1 MSLPK
6 WPPSLSDEEL
16 AELKLQGATYA
27 LSNGFC
33 YLPVVPTGQTPPSV
47 PAAAI
52 HAPFALFPTPFPR
65 TLFNHAKSLQQIYNV
80 LYARV
85 ASDEE
90 FLDSV
95 LSAETGVG
103 RVDTFVGELWK
114 IWEELRTEGLI
125 QPLQLGIFRSDYLLH
140 DNQGNL
146 SLKQVEFN
154 TISASFGALSQGI
167 DGLHR
172 HVLLIQT
179 YANLPP
185 NDTLEQIVQGLV
197 QAHKAY
203 ISPES
208 PPNTVTDFSAS
219 KNNIRILFVVQ
230 PNERNVFDQRF
241 LEYELLKRHGIH
253 VIRRTFDELE
263 TQATLQDSDGS
274 RKLLISSRT
283 SSTPI
288 EISVVY
294 FRAGYTPTDYP
305 TPTQFETRKKLER
318 SRAIKCPSI
327 ALQLAGSKK
336 IQAVLSNPG
345 VAESFLFTEKWDR
358 AARDSNPHSFCAK
371 DVDALRESWMDMW
384 GLEEE
389 GGVESAKERAMH
401 LVLKPQREGGGNNVY
416 KASILPFLDT
426 LNDKEKEAWIAME
439 LIRVPAGVQNWLVRS
454 GSDAVKANVVSE
466 LGIFGWALFGSK
478 NNDGKLCTSLQEG
491 SGGYLLRTKGEDS
504 DEGGVA
510 TGFSV
515 LDSVILTGS
524 WMFRTGNMGFWL
536 VESFLYDLF
545 PIVVHKFLSLRLA
558 VVVTAQLMNS
568 FRTL

>member
-6 WPPSLSDEEL
+6 WPPNLSDDEL

-27 LSNGFC
+27 LSHGFC
-33 YLPVVPTGQTPPSV
+33 YLPVVVNGQIPPSI

-65 TLFNHAKSLQQIYNV
+65 ILFNHAKSLQQVYNV

-90 FLDSV
+90 FLDGI
-95 LSAETGVG
+95 LSADTGVG
-103 RVDTFVGELWK
+103 RVDTFVGDLWR
-114 IWEELRTEGLI
+114 IWKELRTEGLI

-140 DNQGNL
+140 DTPEGL
-146 SLKQVEFN
+146 GLKQVEFN
-154 TISASFGALSQGI
+154 TISASFGALSQGV
-167 DGLHR
+167 DGLHKF
-172 HVLLIQT
+172 LLSSSGYFQCSDIINKE
-179 YANLPP
+179 NLPS

-203 ISPES
+203 LSPDS
-208 PPNTVTDFSAS
+208 PPHVALDPSTLNS
-219 KNNIRILFVVQ
+219 NIRILFVVQ

-241 LEYELLKRHGIH
+241 LEYELLERHGIH

-263 TQATLQDSDGS
+263 TQAVLQESDGS
-274 RKLLISSRT
+274 RKLLVSNKT
-283 SSTPI
+283 SSNPI

-294 FRAGYTPTDYP
+294 YRAGYTPTDFP
-305 TPTQFETRKKLER
+305 SSKQFETRKKLER

-336 IQAVLSNPG
+336 VQAVLSKPG
-345 VAESFLFTEKWDR
+345 VVESFLLMDKWDR
-358 AARDSNPHSFCAK
+358 AARDTNPHSFCAK
-371 DVDALRESWMDMW
+371 DVDNLRESWVDMW

-389 GGVESAKERAMH
+389 GGIERAKERAMN

-416 KASILPFLDT
+416 KAAILPFLET
-426 LNDKEKEAWIAME
+426 LSDKEKEAWIAME

-454 GSDAVKANVVSE
+454 GSDSVKANIVSE

-478 NNDGKLCTSLQEG
+478 LQDDQISMSLQEG
-491 SGGYLLRTKGEDS
+491 SGGYLLRTKGEES

-515 LDSVILTGS
+515 LDSVIL
-524 WMFRTGNMGFWL
+524 
-536 VESFLYDLF
+536 VD
-545 PIVVHKFLSLRLA
+545 
-558 VVVTAQLMNS
+558 
-568 FRTL
+568 